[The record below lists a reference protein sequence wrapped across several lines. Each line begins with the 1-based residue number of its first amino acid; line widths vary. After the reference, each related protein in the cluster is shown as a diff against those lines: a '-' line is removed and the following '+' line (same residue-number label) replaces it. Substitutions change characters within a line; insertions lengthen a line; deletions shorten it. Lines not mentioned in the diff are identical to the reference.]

1 MQQWFLLLTFVI
13 LSYIQSRTV
22 HTYLRNRDTL
32 PGMDALAMK
41 TSLSSS
47 SQLMFSMS
55 FGDCCQVEGHCVE
68 DVEPQNTA
76 AEALLLVQVG
86 RGEGK
91 GGEGKGREERG
102 REGRDV
108 LGCPKRKQ
116 LYNTYGI

>member
-91 GGEGKGREERG
+91 GGREWGRRGRKGLGRRWEERIG
-102 REGRDV
+102 EV
-108 LGCPKRKQ
+108 
-116 LYNTYGI
+116 